1 MANDLTV
8 TPRYRRTIEDL
19 QERMHQSADG
29 VEYWMAREIH
39 PILGYPTWREFDAV
53 IVRACRALTG
63 NDVDPSH
70 HIVLTHKMVE
80 VGSDAKRRQ
89 DDYFL
94 SRAACSLIVLNGD
107 PSKPEIAAGQAY
119 FVVQTRRM
127 EMEDQRVE
135 DEKRLELREKVAQSH
150 RMVSG
155 VAQNAGVSSRMQGIF
170 HDARYQG
177 LYGMRLSDVKRRKG
191 LGEKERIYDRA
202 GPMELSA
209 NDFQMNLAAE
219 VIQKEGVQGEAETID
234 RNKAVAADVRRVMTE
249 QGATPPEDLPLAEPI
264 KEVKNGIERAKN
276 SYGSLTTLPTSRS
289 SFPSNLGTALWRH
302 LL

>member
-19 QERMHQSADG
+19 QERMHKSADG

-53 IVRACRALTG
+53 MVRACRALTG

-127 EMEDQRVE
+127 EIADEQTE

-150 RMVSG
+150 RLVSG
-155 VAQNAGVSSRMQGIF
+155 VAQEAGVSSQKQGVF

-177 LYGMRLSDVKRRKG
+177 LYGMRLRDVRRKKG
-191 LGEKERIYDRA
+191 LGKKEIIYDRA

-219 VIQKEGVQGEAETID
+219 VIKKESIRGEAKVID
-234 RNKAVAADVRRVMTE
+234 RNKVVAADVRRVITE
-249 QGATPPEDLPLAEPI
+249 QRGTLPENLPLAEPI
-264 KEVKNGIERAKN
+264 KEVRKRERARKKLV
-276 SYGSLTTLPTSRS
+276 GKPTD
-289 SFPSNLGTALWRH
+289 PSNEP
-302 LL
+302 

>member
-1 MANDLTV
+1 MVNDLSE
-8 TPRYRRTIEDL
+8 TPKYRRTIDELKSLMRQSED
-19 QERMHQSADG
+19 S

-39 PILGYPTWREFDAV
+39 AVLGYRTWREFDAV
-53 IVRACRALTG
+53 IERARRSLHS
-63 NDVDPSH
+63 NDIDPSH
-70 HIVLTHKMVE
+70 HIELTHKMVGL
-80 VGSDAKRRQ
+80 GSGARRRQ

-127 EMEDQRVE
+127 EIEDQRVE

-150 RMVSG
+150 RRVSG
-155 VAQNAGVSSRMQGIF
+155 VAQDAGVSSQMQGIF

-177 LYGMRLSDVKRRKG
+177 LYGMPLRDVKERKG
-191 LGEKERIYDRA
+191 IGEKEKIYDRA

-219 VIQKEGVQGEAETID
+219 VIQKEGVQGEKAAIN
-234 RNKAVAADVRRVMTE
+234 RNKEVATEVRRVITD

-264 KEVKNGIERAKN
+264 KEVRKRNSARKKLAKKP
-276 SYGSLTTLPTSRS
+276 SD
-289 SFPSNLGTALWRH
+289 PSNEPPQLS
-302 LL
+302 

>member
-8 TPRYRRTIEDL
+8 TLRYRRTIEDL

-127 EMEDQRVE
+127 EIEDEQSK

-150 RMVSG
+150 RLVSG
-155 VAQNAGVSSRMQGIF
+155 VAQEAGVSSQKQGVF

-177 LYGMRLSDVKRRKG
+177 LYGMRLRDVKRKKG
-191 LGEKERIYDRA
+191 LSEKEKIYDRA

-219 VIQKEGVQGEAETID
+219 VIQKETIQGEAEAIN
-234 RNKAVAADVRRVMTE
+234 RNKAVAADVRRVITE
-249 QGATPPEDLPLAEPI
+249 QRGTLPEDLPLAEPI
-264 KEVKNGIERAKN
+264 KEVRKRERARKKLV
-276 SYGSLTTLPTSRS
+276 GK
-289 SFPSNLGTALWRH
+289 SNVY
-302 LL
+302 

>member
-94 SRAACSLIVLNGD
+94 SRTACSLIVLNGD

-127 EMEDQRVE
+127 EIEDEQAK

-150 RMVSG
+150 RLVSG
-155 VAQNAGVSSRMQGIF
+155 VAQGAGVSSQKQGVF

-177 LYGMRLSDVKRRKG
+177 LYGMRLRDVKRKKG
-191 LGEKERIYDRA
+191 LSEKEKIYDRA

-219 VIQKEGVQGEAETID
+219 VIKKETIQGEAEAID
-234 RNKAVAADVRRVMTE
+234 RNKAVAADVRRVITE
-249 QGATPPEDLPLAEPI
+249 QRGTLPEDLPLAEPI
-264 KEVKNGIERAKN
+264 KEVRKRERARKKLVGKSN
-276 SYGSLTTLPTSRS
+276 D
-289 SFPSNLGTALWRH
+289 PSNEPQQLS
-302 LL
+302 

>member
-1 MANDLTV
+1 MVNDLAG
-8 TPRYRRTIEDL
+8 TPKYRRTIDDL
-19 QERMHQSADG
+19 KSLMHRSEDG

-39 PILGYPTWREFDAV
+39 PILGYPTWREFDTV
-53 IVRACRALTG
+53 IVRARRALTG

-80 VGSDAKRRQ
+80 VGSDAKRQQ

-127 EMEDQRVE
+127 EIEDQRAA
-135 DEKRLELREKVAQSH
+135 DEKRLKLRGKVAQSH
-150 RMVSG
+150 KLVSG
-155 VAQNAGVSSRMQGIF
+155 VAQDAGVSNRMQGIF

-177 LYGMRLSDVKRRKG
+177 LYGMPLREVKQKKG
-191 LGEKERIYDRA
+191 LGQKEIVYDRA

-209 NDFQMNLAAE
+209 NEFQMNLAAE
-219 VIQKEGVQGEAETID
+219 VIQKQGIRGEQAAIS
-234 RNKAVAADVRRVMTE
+234 RNKAVASDVRRVIKD
-249 QGATPPEDLPLAEPI
+249 QGGTPPEDLPLAEPI
-264 KEVKNGIERAKN
+264 KEVKKRIQ
-276 SYGSLTTLPTSRS
+276 SRKKLAP
-289 SFPSNLGTALWRH
+289 PSNDSSNEPQQLS
-302 LL
+302 

>member
-8 TPRYRRTIEDL
+8 TRRYRCTIKDL
-19 QERMHQSADG
+19 QERMHKLADG

-39 PILGYPTWREFDAV
+39 PILGYPTWDKFEAV
-53 IVRACRALTG
+53 IDRARQAFRN
-63 NDVDPSH
+63 NDADPSH
-70 HIVLTHKMVE
+70 HISLTGKMVE
-80 VGSDAKRRQ
+80 LGSDARRRQ

-94 SRAACSLIVLNGD
+94 TRAACSFIVLNGD

-127 EMEDQRVE
+127 EIKDEQAE

-150 RMVSG
+150 RLVSS
-155 VAQNAGVSSRMQGIF
+155 VAQEAGVSSQKQGVF

-177 LYGMRLSDVKRRKG
+177 LYGMRLRDVVRKKG
-191 LGEKERIYDRA
+191 LGKKEKIYDRA

-219 VIQKEGVQGEAETID
+219 VIQKESIRGEAKVID
-234 RNKAVAADVRRVMTE
+234 RNKAAAADVRRVITE
-249 QGATPPEDLPLAEPI
+249 QRGTLPEDLPLAEPI
-264 KEVKNGIERAKN
+264 KEVRKRERVRKKLVGRPN
-276 SYGSLTTLPTSRS
+276 D
-289 SFPSNLGTALWRH
+289 PSNEPQQLS
-302 LL
+302 

>member
-127 EMEDQRVE
+127 EIEDEQAK

-150 RMVSG
+150 RLVSG
-155 VAQNAGVSSRMQGIF
+155 VAQGAGVSSQKQGVF

-177 LYGMRLSDVKRRKG
+177 LYGMRLRDVKRKKG
-191 LGEKERIYDRA
+191 LSEKEKIYDRA

-219 VIQKEGVQGEAETID
+219 VIKKETIQGEAEAID
-234 RNKAVAADVRRVMTE
+234 RNKAVAADVRRVITE
-249 QGATPPEDLPLAEPI
+249 QRGTLPEDLPLAEPI
-264 KEVKNGIERAKN
+264 KEVRKRERARKKLVGKSN
-276 SYGSLTTLPTSRS
+276 D
-289 SFPSNLGTALWRH
+289 PSNEPQQLS
-302 LL
+302 

>member
-1 MANDLTV
+1 MTNDLTR
-8 TPRYRRTIEDL
+8 TPKFRDTINNL
-19 QERMHQSADG
+19 KALMHHSPDG
-29 VEYWMAREIH
+29 VEYWLAREIH
-39 PILGYPTWREFDAV
+39 AVLGYPTWRGFDAV
-53 IVRACRALTG
+53 IVRARHALTG

-127 EMEDQRVE
+127 ENEDQRAA
-135 DEKRLELREKVAQSH
+135 DEKRLELRNKVAQSH
-150 RMVSG
+150 KLVSG
-155 VAQNAGVSSRMQGIF
+155 VAQDAGVTSRKQGIF

-177 LYGMRLSDVKRRKG
+177 LYGMSLRDVTRRKG
-191 LGEKERIYDRA
+191 VGEKEILYDRA

-219 VIQKEGVQGEAETID
+219 VIQKEGIRGEAEAIH
-234 RNKAVAADVRRVMTE
+234 RNKNVAADVRRVISE
-249 QGATPPEDLPLAEPI
+249 QGGTLPEDLPLSEPI
-264 KEVKNGIERAKN
+264 KEVRKRKRARDKLAGQAN
-276 SYGSLTTLPTSRS
+276 DS
-289 SFPSNLGTALWRH
+289 SNEPPQLS
-302 LL
+302 

>member
-127 EMEDQRVE
+127 EIEDEQAK

-150 RMVSG
+150 RLVSG
-155 VAQNAGVSSRMQGIF
+155 VAQGAGVSSQKQGVF
-170 HDARYQG
+170 HDARYQS
-177 LYGMRLSDVKRRKG
+177 LYGMRLRDVKRKKG
-191 LGEKERIYDRA
+191 LSEKEKIYDRA

-219 VIQKEGVQGEAETID
+219 VIKKETIQGEAEAID
-234 RNKAVAADVRRVMTE
+234 RNKAVAADVRRVITE
-249 QGATPPEDLPLAEPI
+249 QRGTLPEDLPLAEPI
-264 KEVKNGIERAKN
+264 KEVRKRERARKKLVGKSN
-276 SYGSLTTLPTSRS
+276 D
-289 SFPSNLGTALWRH
+289 PSNEPQQLS
-302 LL
+302 